1 MDWKWKRY
9 CCTVRSFE
17 RSDCLRL
24 WLYCILTSV
33 ALLLRANAQEF
44 SEAIEDNSFLI
55 EEAYNQDDRV
65 VQHIFN
71 GYYLGSTRDIS
82 YTFTQEWPMGGQTH
96 QISYTLAYLAFEGR
110 AGGFGDALVN
120 YRYQLWGE
128 KDWCWIAPRLSI
140 ILPTGS
146 SSEGLGNGVVG
157 VQTNIAAS
165 KRWSNAFVSHL
176 NIGATILPNV
186 EGTTMGGN
194 SVHRTLPTYSVGAS
208 GIYLISENFNV
219 MLEMLFSYS
228 ASIGEFGAVEFSS
241 GTIISPGIRYA
252 INIGKLQIVPGF
264 AVPVSMTPTSTN
276 FNVFAYLSFE
286 HPF

>member
-1 MDWKWKRY
+1 
-9 CCTVRSFE
+9 
-17 RSDCLRL
+17 
-24 WLYCILTSV
+24 
-33 ALLLRANAQEF
+33 LLLRANAQEF

-71 GYYLGSTRDIS
+71 GYYLSSVKDIS

-96 QISYTLAYLAFEGR
+96 QISYALAYLAFNGR
-110 AGGFGDALVN
+110 AGGLGDVLVN

-140 ILPTGS
+140 ILPTGR

-165 KRWSNAFVSHL
+165 KRWTNEFVSHL
-176 NIGATILPNV
+176 NLGVTILPNV
-186 EGTTMGGN
+186 EGTMSGGN
-194 SVHRTLPTYSVGAS
+194 SVHHTLPTYSVGAS
-208 GIYLISENFNV
+208 GIFLVSENFNV
-219 MLEMLFSYS
+219 MLEMLFNNS
-228 ASIGEFGAVEFSS
+228 ASIGESGAVEFSS
-241 GTIISPGIRYA
+241 GTIISPAIRYA
-252 INIGKLQIVPGF
+252 INIGKLQIVHGL
-264 AVPVSMTPTSTN
+264 AVPVSVTPTSTS